1 MIVDVLYMCREVHP
15 TSSMCVLDRTT
26 NDCCRTP
33 NNRLTLNLSR
43 TFVTYLRNIRKMT
56 KLVDLYPLCA
66 LPINTPYSTPP
77 SIISTAIHLAYR
89 ISWLEEISRR
99 RKRVLLLIHLH

>member
-15 TSSMCVLDRTT
+15 TPSMCVLERTT
-26 NDCCRTP
+26 NDCFRTP
-33 NNRLTLNLSR
+33 NDRLTLNLSR
-43 TFVTYLRNIRKMT
+43 MFVNYLRNVRKMT

-66 LPINTPYSTPP
+66 LPINTPYST
-77 SIISTAIHLAYR
+77 SLSAIHLAYC